1 MRRNYWIIIIVLL
14 LPTLFLSGCQT
25 EQKTEPSA
33 VPPHLIEMQQTDAI
47 AKRFEGA
54 NPQTSSAVASAIEL
68 SERYAQ
74 LSEDA
79 AALRQQNQSIM
90 TKNQQ
95 LNDQI
100 GELEAQLKQAQKEL
114 NEANDLLIE
123 MRIELN
129 SWKSNILGFREEM
142 REAQTTQ
149 LEALFKIL
157 QLLGGEVTVE
167 TANSGNVDSAV
178 ASISH
183 SDQPLSQ

>member
-1 MRRNYWIIIIVLL
+1 MRRNYWSIVTVLL
-14 LPTLFLSGCQT
+14 MPALLLSGCQS
-25 EQKTEPSA
+25 ERKAEPST
-33 VPPHLIEMQQTDAI
+33 VPPHLIEMQQTDAVP
-47 AKRFEGA
+47 KRFQGV

-68 SERYAQ
+68 SEKYAQ

-100 GELEAQLKQAQKEL
+100 GELKAQLKQAQKEL

-157 QLLGGEVTVE
+157 QVLGGEVTVE
-167 TANSGNVDSAV
+167 TANSGNVGSAV
-178 ASISH
+178 VSVNH
-183 SDQPLSQ
+183 PNQP